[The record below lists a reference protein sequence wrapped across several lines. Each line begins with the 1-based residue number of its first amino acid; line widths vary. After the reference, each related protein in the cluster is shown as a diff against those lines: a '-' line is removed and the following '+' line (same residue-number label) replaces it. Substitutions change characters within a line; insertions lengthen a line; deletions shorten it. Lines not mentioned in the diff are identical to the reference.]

1 MPRRRVVHHPK
12 VIYVHV
18 EQDVHRALWRAV
30 SAQRLTMSDV
40 VRDLIH
46 QYLRQ
51 DVLHPAVG
59 PSAPNVGGS
68 RDG

>member
-18 EQDVHRALWRAV
+18 EQDVHTALRHLTA
-30 SAQRLTMSDV
+30 AKRLTISDV

-46 QYLRQ
+46 QHLGRT
-51 DVLHPAVG
+51 AV
-59 PSAPNVGGS
+59 APTVEVTGEG
-68 RDG
+68 